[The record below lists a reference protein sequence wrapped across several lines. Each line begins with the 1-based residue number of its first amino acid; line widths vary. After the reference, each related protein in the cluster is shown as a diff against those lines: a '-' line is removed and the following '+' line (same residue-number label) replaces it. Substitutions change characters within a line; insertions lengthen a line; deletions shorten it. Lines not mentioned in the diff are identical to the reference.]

1 MQKIVLIT
9 PFPNP
14 QDVHA
19 KNTGVGS
26 YSFLLVQEL
35 RKQMEVEVWAQK
47 GESLQDFTESNLS
60 VKRVWNKGVAG
71 IFAIIKKLW
80 VARPDIIHV
89 QQELNIFGGTL
100 AVVLSPTLFI
110 IARILGVEVVTTM
123 HGGFGLQNV
132 DAVFVKEN
140 GYTLPPFVIKI
151 AMFLIFG
158 LIAHA
163 SNKIIVHEEWQKDEL
178 HKDYFVNKKKIFVIP
193 HGVPDSV
200 EIVPRAKEKLGID
213 NDKKVFLYMGFAARY
228 KGLPELLDCY
238 KNFISS
244 DENKNSLL
252 IVGAGPAPRLEED
265 KAYMDWYNNLKTEYE
280 KLGDF
285 VRWVGFIPSD
295 QIATYYSGADSV
307 LFPYSRRLAASGPM
321 AIAIGYEK
329 DIVLSSILKGVSIF
343 HFNLND
349 VQKTKE
355 MKKERT
361 WATVTKETSRI
372 YSN

>member
-1 MQKIVLIT
+1 MQKVILIT
-9 PFPNP
+9 PFPNI
-14 QDVHA
+14 QYVHA
-19 KNTGVGS
+19 KNTGVSS
-26 YSFLLVQEL
+26 YSFFLVQEL
-35 RKQMEVEVWAQK
+35 RKQIEVEVWAQK

-60 VKRVWNKGVAG
+60 VKRVWNKGVTG
-71 IFAIIKKLW
+71 IFAIIRKLW
-80 VARPDIIHV
+80 IARPNVIHV

-100 AVVLSPTLFI
+100 AAALSPTLFI
-110 IARILGVEVVTTM
+110 IARVLGVEVVTTM

-140 GYTLPPFVIKI
+140 GYSLPPFIIKI

-158 LIAHA
+158 LTAHA

-193 HGVPDSV
+193 HGVPDFV
-200 EIVPRAKEKLGID
+200 EIVSGAKEKLGID

-228 KGLPELLDCY
+228 KGLPELLDFY
-238 KNFISS
+238 KHYISS

-252 IVGAGPAPRLEED
+252 IVGAGPAPRLEGD
-265 KAYMDWYNNLKTEYE
+265 KAYMDWYNGLKKEYE
-280 KLGDF
+280 KLGNF

-295 QIATYYSGADSV
+295 QIATYYSAADSV

-329 DIVLSSILKGVSIF
+329 EIILSSILKGESQFIFDFECASQTKGIKKDRTYSIVA
-343 HFNLND
+343 D
-349 VQKTKE
+349 
-355 MKKERT
+355 RT
-361 WATVTKETSRI
+361 LTI
-372 YSN
+372 YEK